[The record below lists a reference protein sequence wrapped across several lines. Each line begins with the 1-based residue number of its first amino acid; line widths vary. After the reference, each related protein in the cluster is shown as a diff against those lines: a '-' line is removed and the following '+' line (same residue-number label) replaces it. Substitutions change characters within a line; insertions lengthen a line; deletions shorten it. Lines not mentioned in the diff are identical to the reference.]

1 MITNP
6 RTIICFNFDY
16 LGIKIVYSTSKS
28 PLRKL
33 TEEKNVFVN
42 ILWNSQAKV
51 PNIYIKL
58 TSKKENKVATC

>member
-42 ILWNSQAKV
+42 IL
-51 PNIYIKL
+51 
-58 TSKKENKVATC
+58 